1 MAASGGA
8 AKNRAHVSVAT
19 AAVVRLLSAFVLA
32 WSCGAAAQTWPSKP
46 IKVVVPY
53 PAGGFYDTIARLV
66 GAKMSE
72 DLGQPVVV
80 ENRVGA
86 GGIIGT
92 DYVAKSPADG
102 YTLMV
107 GGIGPHGINAGLYP
121 KLPYDPVRD
130 FEPIVHVVNAP
141 NILVV
146 HPSVR
151 AVNIRELVQLARANP
166 GGLNYASNGS
176 GTSPHLA
183 AEMFATAMDIKLTHI
198 PYKGSAPAVTAILGG
213 QTHMAFNNAGDII
226 EHIRAG
232 RLRPLAITG
241 ARRLSALPQI
251 PTMQE
256 AGVPDYEA
264 VAWWAYFAPAG
275 TPGDIVGKLNAQ
287 INKILQIPEVRTR
300 LSVQGSAEVVGGTPA
315 DLAAFVRAE
324 IAKWTRVIKA
334 SGAKVD

>member
-1 MAASGGA
+1 MQTRTLR
-8 AKNRAHVSVAT
+8 N
-19 AAVVRLLSAFVLA
+19 LLSIFLLGCAF
-32 WSCGAAAQTWPSKP
+32 GAAAQSWPAKP

-66 GAKMSE
+66 GAKMTE
-72 DLGQPVVV
+72 ELGQPIVV

-86 GGIIGT
+86 GGIVGT
-92 DYVAKSPADG
+92 DYVAKSPPDG

-107 GGIGPHGINAGLYP
+107 GGIGPHGINAGLYK

-130 FEPIVHVVNAP
+130 FEPIVHVVNAA

-146 HPSVR
+146 HPSVPAR
-151 AVNIRELVQLARANP
+151 NIEELVALARAKP
-166 GGLNYASNGS
+166 GELNYASNGS

-183 AEMFATAMDIKLTHI
+183 AEMFATAMGVKLTHI
-198 PYKGSAPAVTAILGG
+198 PYKGSAPAVTAMLGG

-232 RLRPLAITG
+232 KLRPLAVTG
-241 ARRLSALPQI
+241 ARRLPVLPDV

-256 AGVPDYEA
+256 AGVPNYEA

-275 TPGDIVGKLNAQ
+275 TPRDIVSRLNTQ
-287 INKILQIPEVRTR
+287 INKILKIPEVRTR
-300 LSVQGSAEVVGGTPA
+300 LSVQGSAEVVGGTPEQ
-315 DLAAFVRAE
+315 LAAFVKAE
-324 IAKWTRVIKA
+324 IAKWTEVIKA
-334 SGAKVD
+334 SGATVD

>member
-1 MAASGGA
+1 MKTTSF
-8 AKNRAHVSVAT
+8 RT
-19 AAVVRLLSAFVLA
+19 LLAAVLLAF
-32 WSCGAAAQTWPSKP
+32 SFGAAAQAWPSKP

-66 GAKMSE
+66 GAKMTES
-72 DLGQPVVV
+72 LGQPIVV

-92 DYVAKSPADG
+92 DYVAKAAPDG
-102 YTLMV
+102 YTLIV

-130 FEPIVHVVNAP
+130 FEPIVHVVNAA

-146 HPSVR
+146 HPSVQAR
-151 AVNIRELVQLARANP
+151 SVRELVALAKAKP
-166 GGLNYASNGS
+166 GELNYASNGT

-183 AEMFATAMDIKLTHI
+183 AEMFASAMNIKLTHI
-198 PYKGSAPAVTAILGG
+198 PYKGSAPAVTAMLGG

-232 RLRPLAITG
+232 KLHPLAVTG
-241 ARRLSALPQI
+241 AKRLPVLPDV

-256 AGVPDYEA
+256 SGVPDYEA

-275 TPGDIVGKLNAQ
+275 TPRDIVTKLNAE
-287 INKILQIPEVRTR
+287 INRILQVPEVRSR
-300 LSVQGSAEVVGGTPA
+300 LSVQGSAEVVGGTPEQ
-315 DLAAFVRAE
+315 LAAFVKNE
-324 IAKWTRVIKA
+324 IAKWTKVIKA

>member
-1 MAASGGA
+1 M
-8 AKNRAHVSVAT
+8 K
-19 AAVVRLLSAFVLA
+19 RLIFACLIA
-32 WSCGAAAQTWPSKP
+32 WSFAAAAQGWPSRP

-66 GAKMSE
+66 GPKMTE
-72 DLGQPVVV
+72 ELGQPIVV

-86 GGIIGT
+86 GGIVGT
-92 DYVAKSPADG
+92 DHVAKSAPDG
-102 YTLMV
+102 YTLLV
-107 GGIGPHGINAGLYP
+107 GGIGPHGINAGLYK

-146 HPSVR
+146 HPSVPAR
-151 AVNIRELVQLARANP
+151 SVDELVALARQKP
-166 GGLNYASNGS
+166 GELNYASNGS

-183 AEMFATAMDIKLTHI
+183 AEMFATAMGIKLTHI
-198 PYKGSAPAVTAILGG
+198 PYKGSAPAVTAMLGG

-232 RLRPLAITG
+232 KLRPLAVTG
-241 ARRLSALPQI
+241 ARRLPVLTDV

-256 AGVPDYEA
+256 AGVPKYEA

-275 TPGDIVGKLNAQ
+275 TPREIVSRLNAD
-287 INKILQIPEVRTR
+287 INRILQNPEVRTR
-300 LSVQGSAEVVGGTPA
+300 LSVQGSAEVVGGTPEQ
-315 DLAAFVRAE
+315 LAAFVKAE
-324 IAKWTRVIKA
+324 IAKWTVVIKA
-334 SGAKVD
+334 SGATAD